1 MHTTPRNEPK
11 GAFNL
16 LSRQREISR
25 GKSVTIDAHQ
35 GGKGGF
41 RLHTKIHIDVQSWKA
56 SSALDIRVD
65 LNANFP
71 HFFKTKSNRTPTC
84 GKFKLLNIKCTCK
97 NYFSI

>member
-35 GGKGGF
+35 GGKRGF
-41 RLHTKIHIDVQSWKA
+41 RLHVQRDMGVQSEKADWK
-56 SSALDIRVD
+56 
-65 LNANFP
+65 FEY
-71 HFFKTKSNRTPTC
+71 T
-84 GKFKLLNIKCTCK
+84 
-97 NYFSI
+97 